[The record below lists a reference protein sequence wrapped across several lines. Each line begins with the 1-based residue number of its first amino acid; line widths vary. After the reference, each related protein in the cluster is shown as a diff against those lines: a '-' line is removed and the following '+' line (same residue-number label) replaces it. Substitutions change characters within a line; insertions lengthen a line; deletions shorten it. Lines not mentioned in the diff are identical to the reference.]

1 MADER
6 LRENLRQW
14 IALDD
19 EARRLQNRLKEI
31 RQQKAELSEHVLGY
45 MRENAL
51 DDFRLEGQ
59 QSSVISRQVR
69 TIKPAIKRNTIR
81 TQLLLHFADQPG
93 RVAEALRA
101 IEGIPE
107 GQDDMSVGTQ
117 RELLTRRLPRER
129 SAVPLQLNVGQ
140 IPPGPES

>member
-6 LRENLRQW
+6 LRENLRTW

-19 EARRLQNRLKEI
+19 EARRIQNRLKEI
-31 RQQKAELSEHVLGY
+31 RQQKTELSEHVLGY

-59 QSSVISRQVR
+59 NESVISRQVR

-81 TQLLLHFADQPG
+81 TQLLLHFADQPS

-107 GQDDMSVGTQ
+107 GQEDMSVGTQ
-117 RELLTRRLPRER
+117 RELLTRRVPRQR
-129 SAVPLQLNVGQ
+129 SAAPLQLEPSPSSQ
-140 IPPGPES
+140 GPAQ